1 MEDEVEEVEVEVEVE
16 QDPWAAASDPRLVWP
31 GRYPDWAEVGGP
43 DTPRY

>member
-1 MEDEVEEVEVEVEVE
+1 MEDEVEEVEVEVE

-31 GRYPDWAEVGGP
+31 GRTGPDWVEVGGP